1 MSSDTADTAE
11 RVDEQE
17 ELDQIK
23 APFGV
28 AEAIKLYE
36 AAFPHYKTGPASPV
50 SSTTTLHMRIHPDKQ
65 IMGIWRKV
73 GHKFLDRPRKD
84 GASEIWRL

>member
-11 RVDEQE
+11 EVGEQE
-17 ELDQIK
+17 EPDQIK

-36 AAFPHYKTGPASPV
+36 AAFPRRVTARSAPTSPAA
-50 SSTTTLHMRIHPDKQ
+50 STTTS
-65 IMGIWRKV
+65 
-73 GHKFLDRPRKD
+73 
-84 GASEIWRL
+84 ASESSLR